1 MDTPHSLIQVD
12 DVEANKKLKNI
23 MQHGNETVNTSEQ
36 ACGTSQLVSTA
47 DSTLLASNI
56 TGTGD
61 DASSGR
67 PIMEQPSG
75 KMFGE
80 FS

>member
-1 MDTPHSLIQVD
+1 MWKQI
-12 DVEANKKLKNI
+12 KKLKNI
-23 MQHGNETVNTSEQ
+23 IQRRNETVNTSEQ

-61 DASSGR
+61 DASTGR
-67 PIMEQPSG
+67 PVMEQQSG
-75 KMFGE
+75 KVFCE
-80 FS
+80 FC

>member
-1 MDTPHSLIQVD
+1 M
-12 DVEANKKLKNI
+12 
-23 MQHGNETVNTSEQ
+23 NTSEQ